1 MMLPSR
7 LGCPLSLKT
16 PNMGNTGLLPVAS
29 AIAPPVIPEAVPGGI
44 LERQPQGL
52 GRGVAT
58 RCSGRRV
65 SGKIGAKWLE
75 IVLRARGGLTCRVD

>member
-44 LERQPQGL
+44 RERQPEGL
-52 GRGVAT
+52 GRGMAWPQDVVGGASVEKSV
-58 RCSGRRV
+58 RSGLKSYCV
-65 SGKIGAKWLE
+65 Q
-75 IVLRARGGLTCRVD
+75 GGVDM

>member
-52 GRGVAT
+52 GRGVAWPQDVV
-58 RCSGRRV
+58 G
-65 SGKIGAKWLE
+65 GASVEKS
-75 IVLRARGGLTCRVD
+75 ARNGSKSYCVEGGVDM